1 MEATVV
7 LERRSNVETF
17 AAAEVP
23 GFSNVRL
30 VVDYHEADNGSERSG
45 IKVEGAMKVFPCG
58 HFCCNGGLAQD
69 IEREFGLGEELILE
83 KVWERVRYS

>member
-1 MEATVV
+1 MSEVGTAPPHDLYIPYV
-7 LERRSNVETF
+7 LVENT
-17 AAAEVP
+17 
-23 GFSNVRL
+23 

-45 IKVEGAMKVFPCG
+45 IKVEGAMKVLPCG

-83 KVWERVRYS
+83 KVRERVRYS